1 MNLEKLNCDAEE
13 LLCGLISI
21 PSFSRG
27 EKDAADFFQAFL
39 LRAKISSFHINNN
52 VIAYPK
58 EFDSSRPALLLNS
71 HLDTVQPAAGW
82 QFNPFEATTENG
94 KIYGLGS
101 NDAGASLCA
110 LTAAFCHY
118 YTHENLPYNLILAAT
133 AEEEISGENGLTAIL
148 PQLGEIDC
156 AIVGEPTQLQLAI
169 AEKGLLVLD
178 CVAKGVSGH
187 AARNEGINAID
198 IAVDD
203 LLRLRN
209 LQFEKE
215 SPWLGSLKI
224 TPSIIHAGTQHNV
237 VPGSCTFTLDVRVT
251 ENYTHEEIIAIL
263 SRELCSTINPR
274 SMRLRSS
281 FISPE
286 HPLVKAGIS
295 LGSKCYGSPT
305 LSDKALMPFPA
316 LKCGPGDSAR
326 SHTANE
332 YIGVD
337 ELHNGIRFYI
347 QLLENLFAHAH
358 QPNRTTPLAEN
369 Y

>member
-1 MNLEKLNCDAEE
+1 MNFEKLNFEAEK
-13 LLCGLISI
+13 LLHGLISI
-21 PSFSRG
+21 PSFSKN
-27 EKDAADFFQAFL
+27 EKDAADFFASFL
-39 LRAKISSFHINNN
+39 MRAQIAHCRIKNNI
-52 VIAYPK
+52 IAYSK
-58 EFDSSRPALLLNS
+58 AFDSSRPTLLLNS
-71 HLDTVQPAAGW
+71 HLDTVKPAAGW
-82 QFNPFEATTENG
+82 MFNPFEATTLNG

-110 LTAAFCHY
+110 LTAAFCHF
-118 YTHENLPYNLILAAT
+118 HACENLPYNLVLAAT
-133 AEEEISGENGLTAIL
+133 AEEEISGENGLSAIL

-178 CVAKGVSGH
+178 CEAEGVSGH
-187 AARNEGINAID
+187 AARNEGVNAID

-203 LLRLRN
+203 LLLLRN
-209 LQFEKE
+209 MQFEKE
-215 SPWLGSLKI
+215 SPWLGSVKI
-224 TPSIIHAGTQHNV
+224 TPSLIQAGTQHNV
-237 VPGSCTFTLDVRVT
+237 VPGSCSFTLDVRVN
-251 ENYTHEEIIAIL
+251 ECYTHEEIIALL
-263 SRELCSTINPR
+263 SQMLRSKIKPR
-274 SMRLRSS
+274 SLRLRSS
-281 FISPE
+281 YISPH
-286 HPLVKAGIS
+286 HPLVQAGMA

-337 ELHNGIRFYI
+337 ELHNGIGFYI
-347 QLLENLFAHAH
+347 QLLETLFANAT
-358 QPNRTTPLAEN
+358 QPNRTAPLAEN